1 MTGLYLSGHPLDEY
15 ADSLK
20 VQTSTNME
28 KIYKSYEI
36 IKENF
41 NPNDLP
47 EDIIHDEERVIL
59 GGIIAEYNQKITRN
73 NTMMAF
79 LKLEDLT
86 GVIEVIVFPKTLDKV
101 RENLKE
107 DALVV
112 IKGRV
117 SIKEDELPKL
127 ICESIE
133 PLEKINT
140 SKVYLRTKD
149 LNEGKAL
156 IQELKKMPD
165 YYRGDTTVYLFTED
179 DRKSYRMSKDI
190 WINLESDAVSYF
202 KEIIGEENVKIIE

>member
-1 MTGLYLSGHPLDEY
+1 
-15 ADSLK
+15 
-20 VQTSTNME
+20 
-28 KIYKSYEI
+28 
-36 IKENF
+36 
-41 NPNDLP
+41 
-47 EDIIHDEERVIL
+47 
-59 GGIIAEYNQKITRN
+59 
-73 NTMMAF
+73 MMAF

>member
-20 VQTSTNME
+20 VQTTTNID
-28 KIYKSYEI
+28 KVYKSYEI
-36 IKENF
+36 ISDTF
-41 NPNDLP
+41 NQTDLP

-59 GGIIAEYNQKITRN
+59 GGIIAESNQKITRS

-86 GVIEVIVFPKTLDKV
+86 GIIEVIVFPKTLDKV
-101 RENLKE
+101 RESIKE
-107 DALVV
+107 DSLVV

-127 ICESIE
+127 ICETVE

-140 SKVYLRTKD
+140 SKVYIRANNLDEGRNLMKELRV
-149 LNEGKAL
+149 
-156 IQELKKMPD
+156 MPSEYERR
-165 YYRGDTTVYLFTED
+165 YYCLYL
-179 DRKSYRMSKDI
+179 YC
-190 WINLESDAVSYF
+190 
-202 KEIIGEENVKIIE
+202 